1 MQRQSTDLFLVL
13 SILSTLAG
21 CGKPGQPAADAA
33 GVAATA
39 SVAAAAAPSPAAPAA
54 AAALPKPEALVTP
67 AEAAALLGGDAVL
80 EVHDM
85 HAIYPGSVDFAYQ
98 TKNIRILSAAF
109 YPQDGAEMFGNMKKT
124 LSAPGR
130 HPLLPCSVGDSCF
143 LQGKAMIH
151 VLKGGTYFTLA
162 DDNAAP
168 GKLEELGRTVA
179 GRI

>member
-1 MQRQSTDLFLVL
+1 MHRKTAESLLAISL
-13 SILSTLAG
+13 LLTLAA
-21 CGKPGQPAADAA
+21 CGKTPSGQSAADAP
-33 GVAATA
+33 
-39 SVAAAAAPSPAAPAA
+39 AAAAASTPSPAAPAA
-54 AAALPKPEALVTP
+54 AASPLPKPEALVTP

-109 YPQDGAEMFGNMKKT
+109 YPQGGAEMFGNMKKT

-162 DDNAAP
+162 DDNADP